1 MNSYVSE
8 SYFEHLN
15 GIYICVSEIWKK
27 MCSWNF
33 ESFKQIASINN

>member
-8 SYFEHLN
+8 SYSEHLK
-15 GIYICVSEIWKK
+15 GIYIGVSDLWKK
-27 MCSWNF
+27 KCSWNF